1 MLSANVWPTC
11 KRLNMLEAAGM
22 ILIGSLF
29 IAFVLLMC
37 NIAYGIWRWLQDA
50 KRQERDGWL

>member
-1 MLSANVWPTC
+1 
-11 KRLNMLEAAGM
+11 MLEAAGM

-37 NIAYGIWRWLQDA
+37 NIAYGIYLYLKDI
-50 KRQERDGWL
+50 KRNERSGWL